1 MDVLNTVLK
10 AFLWNWFHFHLFW
23 IQGYWSPKSLIAAQ
37 GPLADTIPEFW
48 QMVYQKKVKN
58 IVMLSKCKE
67 GDQVGW
73 WRCYQQS
80 YIKALTIWTYNTFLH
95 FNCVSSSQE
104 LCAEYWGQEKKTY
117 KDISVEETSSVTS
130 PAYIK
135 RTIQLH
141 HAKVMWC
148 WMCLFPLAELSSMM
162 AKC

>member
-1 MDVLNTVLK
+1 MKLI
-10 AFLWNWFHFHLFW
+10 LFCCSCR

-73 WRCYQQS
+73 WRSYQQS
-80 YIKALTIWTYNTFLH
+80 YIKALTIWAYNKSHNPFFN
-95 FNCVSSSQE
+95 FNCVSPLQE
-104 LCAEYWGQEKKTY
+104 VCAEYWGQEKKTY
-117 KDISVEETSSVTS
+117 KDISVEETASVTS

-135 RTIQLH
+135 RTIQMQ
-141 HAKVMWC
+141 HAKVMCC
-148 WMCLFPLAELSSMM
+148 WMSLFSLAWREWAL